1 MIMRGLWILWCLLV
15 VSGTQGEAAMT
26 TYVDYSRLAIHD
38 TFNGSYLQKNNYRG
52 INLDFSD
59 FPGVVNNLLLLDLIP
74 FINHQTP

>member
-1 MIMRGLWILWCLLV
+1 MMMRGLLWLLFCPLV

-38 TFNGSYLQKNNYRG
+38 TFNGSYLHKNNYRG

-59 FPGVVNNLLLLDLIP
+59 FPGGKQSVITRFNSV
-74 FINHQTP
+74 H